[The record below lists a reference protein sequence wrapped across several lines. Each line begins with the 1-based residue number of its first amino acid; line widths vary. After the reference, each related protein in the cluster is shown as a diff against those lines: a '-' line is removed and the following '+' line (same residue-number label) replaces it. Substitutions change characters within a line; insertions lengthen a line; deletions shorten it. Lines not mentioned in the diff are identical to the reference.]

1 MDRKQNL
8 WPIVLLLGLVV
19 LILTAALAFDRATN
33 LPARMLDS
41 FTDRS
46 TAKAKEIRD
55 AFVQLFHLQPRV
67 TVNNH
72 VFFEQTKTAL
82 ELAVVDRDT
91 EVTQQLSNTWLG
103 STKTIRI
110 RATYRVKAG
119 FALPENLTVNVS
131 DQNVMVKV
139 PPAKILSVEPLSVQ
153 VEQLQN
159 GLWNQIQ
166 AKDIEDELKTMPE
179 IARSKEST
187 LPAEAQQKFRDL
199 LTAKLSNLPVKIEV
213 EQQNAE
219 RR

>member
-8 WPIVLLLGLVV
+8 WPIVLLLGLVI
-19 LILTAALAFDRATN
+19 LILTAALAFDQAAHV
-33 LPARMLDS
+33 PARMLES
-41 FTDRS
+41 LTDRS
-46 TAKAKEIRD
+46 TVKAKEIRD
-55 AFVQLFHLQPRV
+55 AFVQLFQLQPRV
-67 TVNNH
+67 TVNDH
-72 VFFEQTKTAL
+72 VLFEQTKNAL

-91 EVTQQLSNTWLG
+91 EVTRQLSNTWLG

-119 FALPENLTVNVS
+119 FALSQNLTVDVS
-131 DQNVMVKV
+131 NQNVTVKV
-139 PPAKILSVEPLSVQ
+139 PPARILSVEPLSVQ

-166 AKDIEDELKTMPE
+166 AKDVEDELKTMPE
-179 IARSKEST
+179 MARSKASM

-199 LTAKLSNLPVKIEV
+199 LTAKLSNLPVKLEI

-219 RR
+219 RQ

>member
-19 LILTAALAFDRATN
+19 LILTAALAFDRAAH
-33 LPARMLDS
+33 LPARVLDS
-41 FTDRS
+41 LTDRS

-55 AFVQLFHLQPRV
+55 AFVQLFQLQPRI
-67 TVNNH
+67 TVNDH
-72 VFFEQTKTAL
+72 VFFEQTKTVL

-91 EVTQQLSNTWLG
+91 EVTRQLSNTWLG

-119 FALPENLTVNVS
+119 FALSENLTVDVS
-131 DQNVMVKV
+131 DQNVTVKV
-139 PPAKILSVEPLSVQ
+139 PPARILSVEPLSVQ

-166 AKDIEDELKTMPE
+166 AKDVEDELKTMPE

-199 LTAKLSNLPVKIEV
+199 LTAKLSNLPVTLEV

>member
-1 MDRKQNL
+1 
-8 WPIVLLLGLVV
+8 
-19 LILTAALAFDRATN
+19 
-33 LPARMLDS
+33 LPARVLDS
-41 FTDRS
+41 LTDRS

-55 AFVQLFHLQPRV
+55 AFVQLFQLQPRI
-67 TVNNH
+67 TVNDH
-72 VFFEQTKTAL
+72 VFFEQTKTVL

-91 EVTQQLSNTWLG
+91 EVTRQLSNTWLG

-119 FALPENLTVNVS
+119 FALSENLTVDVS
-131 DQNVMVKV
+131 DQNVTVKV
-139 PPAKILSVEPLSVQ
+139 PPARILTVEPLSVQ

-166 AKDIEDELKTMPE
+166 AKDVEDELKTMPE

-199 LTAKLSNLPVKIEV
+199 LTAKLSNLPVTLEV